1 MIYRLK
7 EFKGD
12 TIPVPQLVFSKL
24 GIAEEYNV
32 RVALYVLA
40 TGITDP
46 DKICADLKLRS
57 KMSAESALA
66 FWAGAG
72 LLERYEENAAPGEE
86 PSAPAP
92 MTWAEIAAASRTDPM
107 ISSLI
112 DCAQAGFAR
121 PLTHREMEKL
131 VNLYMQE
138 GFAPETVMLCT
149 AYVAS
154 TGRSTMAAVV
164 HELKVWRTE
173 GVETGEQADAHL
185 KLLALRQSR
194 EQYVSGLL
202 NIPES
207 ELTLGGR
214 KAIARWYEVYGYD
227 DAMVQEAAVQ
237 AGAKRD
243 LWYWNSILKTWNAK
257 GLRTVHDVRSPVAI
271 AGASRNLRVDRE
283 APSGNDFLKNFG
295 DDMEKFRDAEN
306 LWDGPQFPMDA
317 IDVNGRVALTIACS
331 GIDARVARDVHK
343 YSESPLLD
351 GKGSYIYSLAV
362 NFLFKGIGTHWTITL
377 DDVTTEGD
385 WSLVSVC
392 NGRYYGGGFM
402 PVAEA
407 RMDDGV
413 LNTLVVREVNRR
425 TFLKFV
431 GPYSRGE
438 YAKFPEYAHC
448 SCPKVVHI
456 HSEKPDIVTCL
467 DGESVVNSDVTI
479 KLHDKKLNFFGPEGC
494 SCNRTA
500 RG

>member
-1 MIYRLK
+1 MKHIFIINPTAGKTDSRQKIY
-7 EFKGD
+7 D
-12 TIPVPQLVFSKL
+12 
-24 GIAEEYNV
+24 
-32 RVALYVLA
+32 
-40 TGITDP
+40 
-46 DKICADLKLRS
+46 
-57 KMSAESALA
+57 MAESLRQKHGLDVQCILTKKQGHATELA
-66 FWAGAG
+66 K
-72 LLERYEENAAPGEE
+72 
-86 PSAPAP
+86 
-92 MTWAEIAAASRTDPM
+92 
-107 ISSLI
+107 
-112 DCAQAGFAR
+112 
-121 PLTHREMEKL
+121 KL
-131 VNLYMQE
+131 
-138 GFAPETVMLCT
+138 C
-149 AYVAS
+149 
-154 TGRSTMAAVV
+154 
-164 HELKVWRTE
+164 
-173 GVETGEQADAHL
+173 ETGE
-185 KLLALRQSR
+185 ALRV
-194 EQYVSGLL
+194 YAC
-202 NIPES
+202 
-207 ELTLGGR
+207 GGDGPVN
-214 KAIARWYEVYGYD
+214 EVANGIIGYD
-227 DAMVQEAAVQ
+227 NAAM
-237 AGAKRD
+237 
-243 LWYWNSILKTWNAK
+243 
-257 GLRTVHDVRSPVAI
+257 TVIPV
-271 AGASRNLRVDRE
+271 GT
-283 APSGNDFLKNFG
+283 GNDFLKNFG

>member
-1 MIYRLK
+1 MKHVFIINPTAGKADSRQKIYDMADALRTKHDLDVQCILTKKQGHATEIARRLCDSG
-7 EFKGD
+7 EELRFYACGGD
-12 TIPVPQLVFSKL
+12 GTVNEVANGIIGYDNAAMTAIPV
-24 GIAEEYNV
+24 G
-32 RVALYVLA
+32 
-40 TGITDP
+40 T
-46 DKICADLKLRS
+46 
-57 KMSAESALA
+57 
-66 FWAGAG
+66 
-72 LLERYEENAAPGEE
+72 
-86 PSAPAP
+86 
-92 MTWAEIAAASRTDPM
+92 
-107 ISSLI
+107 
-112 DCAQAGFAR
+112 
-121 PLTHREMEKL
+121 
-131 VNLYMQE
+131 
-138 GFAPETVMLCT
+138 
-149 AYVAS
+149 
-154 TGRSTMAAVV
+154 
-164 HELKVWRTE
+164 
-173 GVETGEQADAHL
+173 
-185 KLLALRQSR
+185 
-194 EQYVSGLL
+194 
-202 NIPES
+202 
-207 ELTLGGR
+207 
-214 KAIARWYEVYGYD
+214 
-227 DAMVQEAAVQ
+227 
-237 AGAKRD
+237 
-243 LWYWNSILKTWNAK
+243 
-257 GLRTVHDVRSPVAI
+257 
-271 AGASRNLRVDRE
+271 
-283 APSGNDFLKNFG
+283 GNDFLKNFG
-295 DDMEKFRDAEN
+295 DDLEKFRDAEN

-362 NFLFKGIGTHWTITL
+362 NFLFKGIGSRWTVSL
-377 DDVTTEGD
+377 DDVAVKGD
-385 WSLVSVC
+385 WSLVAVC

>member
-7 EFKGD
+7 ELKGD
-12 TIPVPQLVFSKL
+12 TIAVPQLVFSKL

-40 TGITDP
+40 TGVTDP

-57 KMSAESALA
+57 RISAESALS

-112 DCAQAGFAR
+112 DCAQTGFAR
-121 PLTHREMEKL
+121 PLTHKEMEKL
-131 VNLYMQE
+131 VNLYVQE

-154 TGRSTMAAVV
+154 TDRRTMAAVV
-164 HELKVWRTE
+164 HELKVWRAE

-185 KLLALRQSR
+185 KLLALRKER

-202 NIPES
+202 GIPES

-237 AGAKRD
+237 AGPKRD

-257 GLRTVHDVRSPVAI
+257 GLRTVHDVRSPVAD
-271 AGASRNLRVDRE
+271 AGASRNIRVDRE
-283 APSGNDFLKNFG
+283 NPSGNDFLKSN
-295 DDMEKFRDAEN
+295 
-306 LWDGPQFPMDA
+306 
-317 IDVNGRVALTIACS
+317 
-331 GIDARVARDVHK
+331 
-343 YSESPLLD
+343 
-351 GKGSYIYSLAV
+351 SLSA
-362 NFLFKGIGTHWTITL
+362 
-377 DDVTTEGD
+377 
-385 WSLVSVC
+385 SL
-392 NGRYYGGGFM
+392 
-402 PVAEA
+402 
-407 RMDDGV
+407 
-413 LNTLVVREVNRR
+413 NR
-425 TFLKFV
+425 LK
-431 GPYSRGE
+431 
-438 YAKFPEYAHC
+438 
-448 SCPKVVHI
+448 
-456 HSEKPDIVTCL
+456 
-467 DGESVVNSDVTI
+467 
-479 KLHDKKLNFFGPEGC
+479 KK
-494 SCNRTA
+494 SKSQS
-500 RG
+500 